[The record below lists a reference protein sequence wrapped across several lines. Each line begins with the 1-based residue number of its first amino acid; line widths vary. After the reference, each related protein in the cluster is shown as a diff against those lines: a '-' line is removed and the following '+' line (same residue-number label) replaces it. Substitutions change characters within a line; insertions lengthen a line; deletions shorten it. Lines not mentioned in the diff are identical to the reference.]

1 MNNKDDILLTQA
13 QKIETLKEKKE
24 LQERIIKAKIRK
36 GGWESLRLYTIGVFK
51 NVYNREFQEYWYHE
65 LIFRILWNVIAGK
78 EKRLMIEYAPRFGKT
93 ENTVRIFISFA
104 QGFVENIKNMYFT
117 YGNDLTED
125 NSVDVKTIMK
135 SDYFKELFPNKKFHD
150 DQNKKTN
157 WKLKDGSQ
165 FFGTSV
171 GGASTGKGANI
182 ASLDD
187 LLKAHDA
194 DSIAEKDNAYK
205 FIKNSIMTRL
215 EEGGSVVSIMQRLA
229 EDDPHGRFINEQGIK
244 NHIGGKNSS
253 PNGIWTLLTLPLETT
268 EDILYEYE
276 DFKYFRKA
284 GELLP
289 NRYYKTEE
297 DIELLKRSISKK
309 EFEKQYNQNVTVEKT
324 GHFKEEDITYI
335 ADVDLPEQNFY
346 ILVDNAESIKETAD
360 DRAIAV
366 EGWSIDKDNI
376 EMCVIMDG
384 KRGKWDVYGTSRQ
397 LIEMMVKFPK
407 ADVYIEEAG
416 GGITL
421 LVVLKKELLVENT
434 QRRAKGKEPITNA
447 INGFKPPREISKQ
460 VKIKDYMTAPHEQHR
475 IKIYKGCDIDF
486 EKQYKKELLRFDPTK
501 KQQTDNC
508 IDAVS
513 SGWLVATP
521 KKQIVKVEKSNI
533 PKRKKQN
540 TSRKWRGI

>member
-1 MNNKDDILLTQA
+1 MNNKDDILLAQA

-244 NHIGGKNSS
+244 NHIGGKNSRID
-253 PNGIWTLLTLPLETT
+253 GIWTLLTLPLETT

-276 DFKYFRKA
+276 DFNILEKLESFYQIGIIKQ
-284 GELLP
+284 
-289 NRYYKTEE
+289 
-297 DIELLKRSISKK
+297 KK
-309 EFEKQYNQNVTVEKT
+309 
-324 GHFKEEDITYI
+324 I
-335 ADVDLPEQNFY
+335 LNF
-346 ILVDNAESIKETAD
+346 
-360 DRAIAV
+360 
-366 EGWSIDKDNI
+366 
-376 EMCVIMDG
+376 
-384 KRGKWDVYGTSRQ
+384 
-397 LIEMMVKFPK
+397 
-407 ADVYIEEAG
+407 
-416 GGITL
+416 
-421 LVVLKKELLVENT
+421 
-434 QRRAKGKEPITNA
+434 
-447 INGFKPPREISKQ
+447 
-460 VKIKDYMTAPHEQHR
+460 
-475 IKIYKGCDIDF
+475 
-486 EKQYKKELLRFDPTK
+486 
-501 KQQTDNC
+501 
-508 IDAVS
+508 
-513 SGWLVATP
+513 
-521 KKQIVKVEKSNI
+521 
-533 PKRKKQN
+533 
-540 TSRKWRGI
+540 

>member
-1 MNNKDDILLTQA
+1 MNNKDDILLAQA

-65 LIFRILWNVIAGK
+65 LIFRILWNVIEGK
-78 EKRLMIEYAPRFGKT
+78 EKRVMIEYAPRFGKT
-93 ENTVRIFISFA
+93 EITVRIFISFV
-104 QGFVENIKNMYFT
+104 QGYIENVKNMYFT

-135 SDYFKELFPNKKFHD
+135 SEYFKELFPNKKFHD

-187 LLKAHDA
+187 LLKADDG
-194 DSIAEKDNAYK
+194 DSVAEKDKAYK
-205 FIKNSIMTRL
+205 FTKTSVKTRL
-215 EEGGSVVSIMQRLA
+215 EGTGAIVSIMQRLA
-229 EDDPHGRFINEQGIK
+229 EDDPHGKFRKEEGIK
-244 NHIGGKNSS
+244 KHIGGEETKED
-253 PNGIWTLLTLPLETT
+253 GIWTLLTLPLET
-268 EDILYEYE
+268 EQDILYEYE

-289 NRYYKTEE
+289 NRDYKTNE
-297 DIELLKRSISKK
+297 DIQILKIGLGKK
-309 EFEKQYNQNVTVEKT
+309 EYQKQYNQNVTIEKT

-360 DRAIAV
+360 DRAIVV
-366 EGWSIDKDNI
+366 EGWS
-376 EMCVIMDG
+376 
-384 KRGKWDVYGTSRQ
+384 
-397 LIEMMVKFPK
+397 
-407 ADVYIEEAG
+407 
-416 GGITL
+416 
-421 LVVLKKELLVENT
+421 
-434 QRRAKGKEPITNA
+434 
-447 INGFKPPREISKQ
+447 
-460 VKIKDYMTAPHEQHR
+460 
-475 IKIYKGCDIDF
+475 
-486 EKQYKKELLRFDPTK
+486 
-501 KQQTDNC
+501 
-508 IDAVS
+508 
-513 SGWLVATP
+513 
-521 KKQIVKVEKSNI
+521 
-533 PKRKKQN
+533 
-540 TSRKWRGI
+540 